1 MMNQMCLLQLRPG
14 EGSHLTRCRARGE
27 VAPRTPVTQNLTT
40 IAHSG
45 DQFTLIIFEWNE
57 APQGDPVEFTMD
69 TVPADDFLNLC
80 EKRIEHRVV
89 VPMECQISC
98 VVPAGQIEKL
108 VDVFG
113 SQSRF
118 LDAGRVVIVRRNGSI
133 EIYENV
139 SPSRLCISTIAF

>member
-1 MMNQMCLLQLRPG
+1 
-14 EGSHLTRCRARGE
+14 
-27 VAPRTPVTQNLTT
+27 
-40 IAHSG
+40 
-45 DQFTLIIFEWNE
+45 
-57 APQGDPVEFTMD
+57 
-69 TVPADDFLNLC
+69 
-80 EKRIEHRVV
+80 
-89 VPMECQISC
+89 MECQISC